1 MSLKNQPLI
10 EKYRQWLPVTATTPV
25 ISLGEGNTPL
35 VKATA
40 LPELAGVPKLDLYFK
55 LEGSNPTGSFKDR
68 GMTLAISK
76 AVEEGASAVI
86 CASTGNTSASAAA
99 FAARAGLRCYVV
111 LPAAHV
117 ALGKLAQAILYGA
130 CVVPIE
136 GNFDE
141 ALNLVRGLA
150 GQFNLTIVN
159 SLNPYRLEGQKTGA
173 FEIVEQLG
181 EAPDYL
187 FIPVGNAGNICAYH
201 RGFKLMHQQSK
212 SAKLP
217 KMCGFEAQGSAAIV
231 RKQVITQPETF
242 ATAIRIGNPVSW
254 KEAESAAAESDGAID
269 CVSDDEIRQAYQ
281 LLAQKEGIF
290 CEPASAAS
298 LAGLLKH
305 IKLGKV
311 HADSTCV
318 CVLTGNGLKDPD
330 SALKAAAAEL
340 TPVPATEQKLKEAM
354 RL

>member
-1 MSLKNQPLI
+1 MIVPSLI
-10 EKYRQWLPVTATTPV
+10 EKYREYLPVSAATPIV
-25 ISLGEGNTPL
+25 SLGEGNTPL
-35 VKATA
+35 VKAA
-40 LPELAGVPKLDLYFK
+40 KLARDAGFPKLNIYFK

-68 GMTLAISK
+68 GMTLAMSK
-76 AVEEGASAVI
+76 ALEEGARAVI

-141 ALNLVRGLA
+141 ALSLVQGLA
-150 GQFNLTIVN
+150 SQFNLTIVN

-173 FEIVEQLG
+173 FEVIEQLAD
-181 EAPDYL
+181 APDFL
-187 FIPVGNAGNICAYH
+187 FIPVGNAGNISAYR
-201 RGFKLMHQQSK
+201 RGFKLWHQLGK
-212 SAKLP
+212 ATKAP
-217 KMCGFEAQGSAAIV
+217 KMCGFEAEGSAAIV
-231 RKQVITQPETF
+231 RKTVIKQPETF

-254 KEAESAAAESDGAID
+254 KEAEAAAVDSGGSID
-269 CVSDDEIRQAYQ
+269 CVTDDEIRHAYK
-281 LLAQKEGIF
+281 LLAQLEGVF

-298 LAGLLKH
+298 VAGLLKH
-305 IKLGKV
+305 VKLGKV
-311 HADSTCV
+311 NEDATCV

-330 SALKAAAAEL
+330 AALKSAQADL
-340 TPVPATEQKLKEAM
+340 KPVQANEQKLKEAM